1 MSFFAL
7 HCSQVGEVVMAEP
20 RTEVDVLRRHST
32 NAWGWFEDRVN
43 DVTVAQANWWPP
55 GTANSIGA
63 TYLHVVINADVEVNR
78 LIDSREP
85 LVEQWGGNVGQAL
98 PYDPDR
104 FDRWI
109 RHALVEWELLRRYGR
124 AVHASVVES
133 LDRLT
138 EAQLDL
144 PVYMTRAGL
153 GMWQGRDLFEL
164 HGCSHPNQ
172 HGGEIAVL
180 KGLQGG
186 LGPIESDVFRSAVEV
201 VEYGG

>member
-1 MSFFAL
+1 
-7 HCSQVGEVVMAEP
+7 MAEQP
-20 RTEVDVLRRHST
+20 TEVDVLRRQST
-32 NAWGWFEDRVN
+32 KAWSWFDDTVS
-43 DVTVAQANWWPP
+43 DVTAEQANWWPP

-63 TYLHVVINADVEVNR
+63 TYLHVVINADVEINR
-78 LIDSREP
+78 LIHYREP

-104 FDRWI
+104 FDRWV
-109 RHALVEWELLRRYGR
+109 RNAPVEWELLQRYGR

-133 LDRLT
+133 LEELT
-138 EAQLDL
+138 EAQLDM
-144 PVYMTRAGL
+144 PVDMTRAGL
-153 GMWQGRDLFEL
+153 GMWQGRDLVEL
-164 HGCSHPNQ
+164 HGYSHPLQ

-186 LGPIESDVFRSAVEV
+186 VGHIESDAFRAAVEV